1 MLDPEMTVMTK
12 GWTAGQR
19 SDFLREVVKTYGCEA
34 FFPWKELLCTD
45 FFIAPASTKYHGSY
59 AGGLFDHSLNMANA
73 LCYLTG
79 AQITD
84 PWMRPES
91 PFLVGVFHDA
101 CKLGKYS
108 VNAENNGF
116 VYSPHEPL
124 CLYGGHGTESLIRV
138 QQWLQLTE
146 EEALCIRFHMGA
158 YEKDDWDNY
167 DKAIRKYHNV
177 LWTHTADMVASKIME
192 D

>member
-1 MLDPEMTVMTK
+1 MISSDMAVNTK

-19 SDFLREVVKTYGCEA
+19 SDFLREFVKEYGCES

-45 FFIAPASTKYHGSY
+45 FFIAPASTKYHGAY
-59 AGGLFDHSLNMANA
+59 AGGLFDHSLNVANS
-73 LCYLTG
+73 LCYFTG

-91 PFLVGVFHDA
+91 PFLVGVLHEV
-101 CKLGKYS
+101 CKIGKYT
-108 VNAENNGF
+108 VNDTHDGF
-116 VYSPHEPL
+116 VWSPHGEWP
-124 CLYGGHGTESLIRV
+124 LYGGHGSESLIRI
-138 QQWLQLTE
+138 QHMMELTE
-146 EEALCIRFHMGA
+146 EEALCIRFHMGP
-158 YEKDDWDNY
+158 YEKDDWDMY

-177 LWTHTADMVASKIME
+177 LWTHTADILTSKILE